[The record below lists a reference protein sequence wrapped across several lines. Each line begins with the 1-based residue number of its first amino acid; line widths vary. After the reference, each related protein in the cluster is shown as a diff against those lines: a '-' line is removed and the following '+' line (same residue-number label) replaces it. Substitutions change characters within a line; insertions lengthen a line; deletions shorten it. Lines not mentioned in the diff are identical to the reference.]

1 MPTNS
6 YLSLLETG
14 DNLLFMGKY
23 IRALLQCLS
32 VCSVVLLFPNL
43 VPAQEKDLQ
52 DFIDKRIQRMTLDQK
67 VGQLFIVGFPQAQL
81 NKDLNDFIAN
91 NKPGS
96 FILFKRNIKS
106 LEQVRAF
113 NENLI
118 KISYKV
124 TGLPP
129 LIAVDQEGGNVSRLP
144 ISPPPPNALA
154 LGQTGSPL
162 LAEEMG
168 YQIGNFLREVGF
180 NMNLAP
186 VLDIVDPAGLSF
198 IGVRSLGSDPQM
210 VAEMGLS
217 ISKGFHRAR
226 VIPTAKHFPGTGSI
240 IKDPHNMIV
249 ENNASATSLHERD
262 LVPFKKFAELGPA
275 SAVMMS
281 HIVYPAL
288 DSTREPASFSTKI
301 SSALLRDELQFKG
314 LTITDDLQMK
324 GSRLVLTPSE
334 AALKALKSGSDMVML
349 TWSFK
354 EQLAAFKRVRK
365 AAESGELS
373 SEDLNLKLRRILNAK
388 AFANIYRK
396 PASSPVM
403 LGAHMTS
410 SRYAELEDQVL
421 SQNLKANISEQTPSP
436 DGVSTPSN
444 DKSPICLFSSSAAF
458 TSSFVRASN
467 IQVYPFLIGAKTQ
480 AQDIHRWI
488 ISKKCISGFYTVVG
502 PATARTLKTLSAK
515 AKKRLVV
522 VNLGSPTLTATN
534 KESYKKVLQLYFTHA
549 DAGKKIAQHIS
560 EILNGSNSSYAIK

>member
-1 MPTNS
+1 M
-6 YLSLLETG
+6 
-14 DNLLFMGKY
+14 
-23 IRALLQCLS
+23 S
-32 VCSVVLLFPNL
+32 VCALALLFPNL
-43 VPAQEKDLQ
+43 VPAQEKSAPDY
-52 DFIDKRIQRMTLDQK
+52 IERRIQRMTLDQK
-67 VGQLFIVGFPQAQL
+67 VGQLFIVGFPYASL
-81 NKDLNDFIAN
+81 NKDLTDFITA

-106 LEQVRAF
+106 LEQVRDF
-113 NENLI
+113 NSDLVRL
-118 KISYKV
+118 SYKIN
-124 TGLPP
+124 GLPP

-168 YQIGNFLREVGF
+168 FQIGTFLREVGF

-198 IGVRSLGSDPQM
+198 IGVRSLGSDPKM

-217 ISKGFHRAR
+217 ISKGFHRAH
-226 VIPTAKHFPGTGSI
+226 VIPTAKHFPGTGAI
-240 IKDPHNMIV
+240 IKDPHNVIV
-249 ENNASATSLHERD
+249 ENNSSAAALHERD
-262 LVPFKKFAELGPA
+262 LVPFKKFSEIGLA

-301 SSALLRDELQFKG
+301 STELLRNELQFKG

-354 EQLAAFKRVRK
+354 EQLAAFKRVQRAVK
-365 AAESGELS
+365 SGELS
-373 SEDLNLKLRRILNAK
+373 EEDLNQKLRRILSVK

-396 PASSPVM
+396 PASSQV
-403 LGAHMTS
+403 LAAGENLTS
-410 SRYAELEDQVL
+410 SRYTELEDEVL
-421 SQNLKANISEQTPSP
+421 TQNLKTNMVASEQA
-436 DGVSTPSN
+436 
-444 DKSPICLFSSSAAF
+444 DKSADMTPVCLFSSSTDF
-458 TSSFVRASN
+458 TSSFVRAAKR
-467 IQVYPFLIGAKTQ
+467 QVYPFLVGANTK
-480 AQDIHRWI
+480 AKDIHRWI
-488 ISKKCISGFYTVVG
+488 ISKKCVSGFYTVVG

-522 VNLGSPTLTATN
+522 VNLGAPTLTATN
-534 KESYKKVLQLYFTHA
+534 KDAYKKVLQLYFTHKE
-549 DAGKKIAQHIS
+549 AGKKIAQH
-560 EILNGSNSSYAIK
+560 LNELLTDSNSSYAIK